1 MKKIWVFLLV
11 LTMFSVPG
19 CQPSDASLRPE
30 VLAYLKSANAILQDL
45 PQIGDFPA
53 ISNDLGAIN
62 RAQTKT
68 VLTQNIA
75 KYQAGLQLDNTET
88 VPDISEVEACHQTG
102 LSLIQQGF
110 NTLQKML
117 SALDSGNKA
126 EYAQAVDQ
134 LNSMRSEVP
143 RYYRQ
148 IEDLMSKYNI
158 ADSEVGYQ
166 FRGK

>member
-1 MKKIWVFLLV
+1 MKKIWLFLLV
-11 LTMFSVPG
+11 LSLFVMSG
-19 CQPSDASLRPE
+19 CQPSDASLRPD
-30 VLAYLKSANAILQDL
+30 VLAYLKSSNAILRDL

-53 ISNDLGAIN
+53 ISNDLEAIN

-68 VLTQNIA
+68 VLTQNLA
-75 KYQAGLQLDNTET
+75 KYQAGLQLDNTEA

-102 LSLIQQGF
+102 LSLIQEAF
-110 NTLQKML
+110 ETLQKML
-117 SALDSGNKA
+117 SALDSGDKSG
-126 EYAQAVDQ
+126 YSQAVDQ
-134 LNSMRSEVP
+134 LNSMRSEAS

-158 ADSEVGYQ
+158 ADSEVGYL